1 MRLIRDNVE
10 IVVEDGK
17 DISGLLKEGYKE
29 LKTEDTQDL
38 NELTVDRL
46 KGLAKEKDIEGISR
60 MKKEELIEVL
70 EGGK

>member
-38 NELTVDRL
+38 NELTVDQL
-46 KGLAKEKDIEGISR
+46 KGLAKEKDIEGISK
-60 MKKEELIEVL
+60 MKKEELIEAL
-70 EGGK
+70 EGGE

>member
-38 NELTVDRL
+38 NGLTVDQL
-46 KGLAKEKDIEGISR
+46 KGLAKEKDIEGISK
-60 MKKEELIEVL
+60 MKKEELIEAL
-70 EGGK
+70 EGGE

>member
-38 NELTVDRL
+38 NELTVDQL
-46 KGLAKEKDIEGISR
+46 KGLAKEKDIEGISK
-60 MKKEELIEVL
+60 MKQEELIEAL

>member
-38 NELTVDRL
+38 NELTVDQL

-60 MKKEELIEVL
+60 MKKEELIEAL

>member
-29 LKTEDTQDL
+29 LKTEDTQNL
-38 NELTVDRL
+38 NGLTVDQL
-46 KGLAKEKDIEGISR
+46 KGLAKEKDIEGISK
-60 MKKEELIEVL
+60 MKKEELIEAL
-70 EGGK
+70 EGGE

>member
-29 LKTEDTQDL
+29 LKTEDTQNL
-38 NELTVDRL
+38 NGLTVDQL
-46 KGLAKEKDIEGISR
+46 KGLAKERDIEGISK
-60 MKKEELIEVL
+60 MKKEELIEAL
-70 EGGK
+70 EGGE